1 MTHSRVTSLLA
12 VVAVGMLAIGVFAG
26 AGAAA
31 TTTLAGDGTDYITDF
46 NASSSN
52 NFTYTLNSD
61 GTDFGTDSTDT
72 VYLNVTVN
80 DEHVQVSNSSISSTA
95 SSYTFSVPND
105 ELGTVPGDASE
116 NTTITVN
123 AWGEGADGS
132 VNTSVDTFD
141 ATLGFQDDYAVVYAG
156 QSAADGNVDDVS
168 LDTESDDPFLGLSS
182 LDDGASTMTEADN
195 VGLGNTSD
203 GTTVHVV
210 VANTSDED
218 PFATAEEGGLLSSYD
233 TEGAYMPTHQLM
245 VEDTPH
251 AVFNSEAP
259 DALVD
264 GYTYAT
270 VGDRNGHDAYAVHV
284 DEDYED
290 ESSLDVTTRAND
302 EYGFVQKRSVRADA
316 YGGWLNSLTA
326 STATGGQLVA

>member
-1 MTHSRVTSLLA
+1 MTHSQATRLLA

-31 TTTLAGDGTDYITDF
+31 TTSLAGDGTDHITNF
-46 NASSSN
+46 NASQDDHL
-52 NFTYTLNSD
+52 TYTLSSD

-95 SSYTFSVPND
+95 SSYTFNLSHE
-105 ELGTVPGDASE
+105 ELGTVPGDAGE

-132 VNTSVDTFD
+132 VNTSVTTFD
-141 ATLGFQDDYAVVYAG
+141 ATLGFHDDYAVVYAG
-156 QSAADGNVDDVS
+156 QSAADGNVDGLS
-168 LDTESDDPFLGLSS
+168 LDTESTEQWFGLASS
-182 LDDGASTMTEADN
+182 DTSTTTEADN
-195 VGLGNTSD
+195 VGLGNTSE

-218 PFATAEEGGLLSSYD
+218 PFEAATDGGFLSSYD

-245 VEDTPH
+245 VEDNAQ
-251 AVFNSEAP
+251 AVFNSEP
-259 DALVD
+259 PEALTD

-270 VGDRNGHDAYAVHV
+270 VGDRGGHDAYAIHV
-284 DEDYED
+284 DEDYEY
-290 ESSLDVTTRAND
+290 ESSVFFFSSRRRHTR
-302 EYGFVQKRSVRADA
+302 
-316 YGGWLNSLTA
+316 
-326 STATGGQLVA
+326 

>member
-105 ELGTVPGDASE
+105 ELGTVPGDAGA

-141 ATLGFQDDYAVVYAG
+141 TTLGFQDDYAVVYAG
-156 QSAADGNVDDVS
+156 QSAADGNVDGVS
-168 LDTESDDPFLGLSS
+168 LDTESTEKWFGLASS
-182 LDDGASTMTEADN
+182 DTSTTTEADN
-195 VGLGNTSD
+195 VGLGNTSE

-218 PFATAEEGGLLSSYD
+218 PFAMATEGGFLSSYD
-233 TEGAYMPTHQLM
+233 TEGAYLPTHQLL
-245 VEDTPH
+245 VEDAPH

-259 DALVD
+259 SALTD

-270 VGDRNGHDAYAVHV
+270 VGDRNGHDAYAVHI

-290 ESSLDVTTRAND
+290 ESSLDVTTRANQ
-302 EYGFVQKRSVRADA
+302 EYGVFQKRSVRADA
-316 YGGWLNSLTA
+316 YGGWLASLTA
-326 STATGGQLVA
+326 STATGGHLVA

>member
-1 MTHSRVTSLLA
+1 MTHTKRAA
-12 VVAVGMLAIGVFAG
+12 VLFAVVAVAVGMLAAP
-26 AGAAA
+26 AAA
-31 TTTLAGDGTDYITDF
+31 TSHVDSLAGDGTDHITNF
-46 NASSSN
+46 NASSSDYI
-52 NFTYTLNSD
+52 TYTLSSD

-95 SSYTFSVPND
+95 SSYTFNISHAD
-105 ELGTVPGDASE
+105 LGTVPGDAGA

-141 ATLGFQDDYAVVYAG
+141 ATLGFHDEYAVVYAG
-156 QSAADGNVDDVS
+156 NSAADGNVDGVS
-168 LDTESDDPFLGLSS
+168 LDTMSDDPFLGISS
-182 LDDGASTMTEADN
+182 LDDGASTTTEADN
-195 VGLGNTSD
+195 VGLGANAS

-210 VANTSDED
+210 VANTSSED

-259 DALVD
+259 SALVD

-270 VGDRNGHDAYAVHV
+270 VGDRGGHDAYAVHV